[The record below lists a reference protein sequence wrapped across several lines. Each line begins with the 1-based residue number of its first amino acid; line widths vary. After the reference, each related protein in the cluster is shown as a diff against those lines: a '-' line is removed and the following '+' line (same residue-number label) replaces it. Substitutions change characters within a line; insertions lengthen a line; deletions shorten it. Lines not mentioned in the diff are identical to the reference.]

1 MLVIPGFLEPQSAHV
16 PFPETDLIRSCKV
29 RSLRAC
35 WRLFRAD
42 AMVSRGGTG
51 RTEGEGE
58 IRGAVEGARGQQAG
72 CEELRNGEKAREVQ
86 RRLLRSGG
94 IHDGVE

>member
-1 MLVIPGFLEPQSAHV
+1 
-16 PFPETDLIRSCKV
+16 
-29 RSLRAC
+29 
-35 WRLFRAD
+35 
-42 AMVSRGGTG
+42 MVSRGGTG